1 MRKKIMSQKKG
12 QGTGAVLLEGGRGG
26 LALVVFVLILMGSP
40 PAWAHKVYVFAWVEA
55 GMVYTESSFGDQ
67 PVHGG
72 AIEVVD
78 QNNQLVLRGNTD
90 DQGKFNFPVPSSVTS
105 DLLIKL
111 DATMGHQAQW
121 KLTRSEL
128 TAVGEKAQQQL
139 SEAMTNKARLE
150 AKPSMVAVASGIA
163 VIFLICGIVS
173 VINKR
178 RKQQNG

>member
-1 MRKKIMSQKKG
+1 MRKKTINKKIG
-12 QGTGAVLLEGGRGG
+12 QWADPVLPGGALG
-26 LALVVFVLILMGSP
+26 LALMAVVLILMGP
-40 PAWAHKVYVFAWVEA
+40 TPAWAHKVYVFAWVEA

-72 AIEVVD
+72 SIEVVD
-78 QNNQLVLRGNTD
+78 TDNQVVLRGNTD

-128 TAVGEKAQQQL
+128 TAVGEKAEQQL
-139 SEAMTNKARLE
+139 SEAMTNKAHLE
-150 AKPSMVAVASGIA
+150 AKPSMLAVVGGIA
-163 VIFLICGIVS
+163 VIFLVCGIVS
-173 VINKR
+173 VINKK
-178 RKQQNG
+178 RKQKNG

>member
-1 MRKKIMSQKKG
+1 MRKRTINKKTG
-12 QGTGAVLLEGGRGG
+12 QGAGALLPGGALGLVLV
-26 LALVVFVLILMGSP
+26 AFVVILMNTP

-78 QNNQLVLRGNTD
+78 TANRVVLRGNTD

-128 TAVGEKAQQQL
+128 IAVGEKAEQQL
-139 SEAMTNKARLE
+139 SEAMTKKAHLE
-150 AKPSMVAVASGIA
+150 AKPSMVAVAGGIA

>member
-1 MRKKIMSQKKG
+1 MRKKPMNQKTG
-12 QGTGAVLLEGGRGG
+12 QGSDVALPGGGLG
-26 LALVVFVLILMGSP
+26 LALVAFVLILMSSP
-40 PAWAHKVYVFAWVEA
+40 PAWAHKVYVFAWVEE

-72 AIEVVD
+72 AIEVVTHD
-78 QNNQLVLRGNTD
+78 NQVVLRGNTD

-105 DLLIKL
+105 DLLVKL

-128 TAVGEKAQQQL
+128 TSVGEKAQQQL
-139 SEAMTNKARLE
+139 SEAMTKKADLE

-163 VIFLICGIVS
+163 VIFLVCGIVS
-173 VINKR
+173 LINKR
-178 RKQQNG
+178 RKQHNG

>member
-1 MRKKIMSQKKG
+1 MRKKPMSQKKR
-12 QGTGAVLLEGGRGG
+12 QGADGVLPGGGLK
-26 LALVVFVLILMGSP
+26 LALVAVVLILMNTP

-55 GMVYTESSFGDQ
+55 GMVHTESSFGDQ

-72 AIEVVD
+72 SIEVVD
-78 QNNQLVLRGNTD
+78 TANQVVLRGNTD

-128 TAVGEKAQQQL
+128 TAVGEKADEQL
-139 SEAMTNKARLE
+139 SEAMTKKAHLE
-150 AKPSMVAVASGIA
+150 EKPSMLAVVGGIA
-163 VIFLICGIVS
+163 VIFLVCGIVS

-178 RKQQNG
+178 RKQENG

>member
-1 MRKKIMSQKKG
+1 MRKKTMNKKTG
-12 QGTGAVLLEGGRGG
+12 QGADLVLPGGGLK
-26 LALVVFVLILMGSP
+26 LALVAVVLILMATS

-90 DQGKFNFPVPSSVTS
+90 DQGKFNFPVPLSVTS

-128 TAVGEKAQQQL
+128 TAVGEKADEQL
-139 SEAMTNKARLE
+139 SEAMTQKARLE

-163 VIFLICGIVS
+163 VIFLVCGIVS

-178 RKQQNG
+178 RKQHNG